1 MNKFMVDEASEYVDD
16 SRVFRN
22 GKCVYNK
29 TLGFAYSVDEI
40 VEVFNHNH
48 YYDRVMDL
56 MQNKIWYMQRMYSIT
71 GEAKYKKHEEIL
83 QELRDELYEPQS
95 HSRRYG
101 EILGFIYNEGE

>member
-40 VEVFNHNH
+40 VEVFNHDH
-48 YYDRVMDL
+48 YYERVMDL
-56 MQNKIWYMQRMYSIT
+56 MQNKIWYMQMKYGAT
-71 GEAKYKKHEEIL
+71 GSEKYKEHEKIL
-83 QELRDELYEPQS
+83 QELRDELYEPEH
-95 HSRRYG
+95 HSRQYG
-101 EILGFIYNEGE
+101 EALGFIYGGDE